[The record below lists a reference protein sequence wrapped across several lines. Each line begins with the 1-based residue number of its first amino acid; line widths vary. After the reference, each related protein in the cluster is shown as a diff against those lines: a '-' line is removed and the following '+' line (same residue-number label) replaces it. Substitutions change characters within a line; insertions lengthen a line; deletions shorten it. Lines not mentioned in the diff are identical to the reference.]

1 MKKRTT
7 KKSTKPR
14 AKRPS
19 KTQKQ
24 TFKEANLHKLEELFG
39 PGTRE
44 LVDPPKPPAKRR
56 KRINLEE
63 DRERT
68 QFAIRKIRE
77 TLDPNFAPTVALAD
91 LDRESGLS

>member
-19 KTQKQ
+19 KAQKQ

-44 LVDPPKPPAKRR
+44 LVDPPKPAKRR

-68 QFAIRKIRE
+68 RFAIRKIRE
-77 TLDPNFAPTVALAD
+77 TLDPNFAATVTLAD
-91 LDRESGLS
+91 LDREAGLS